1 MTETYIKLP
10 NDSSNTGKLVRANE
24 RVVNGSAVEE
34 HFMILQD
41 YTNDNQASIDSTGHL
56 SIVGSITS
64 MPTIVIGSVTANV
77 DSVYIQSGN
86 QVEVYQSGLVQT
98 YSSGISVIL
107 GSVQIT
113 NQFIVTGSESYIKNF
128 GDLGSSVVVT
138 NLYTGSNVYQ
148 GDRFGISGIVE
159 VSNRVAGSIVD
170 MPNITI
176 NNPSTI
182 GSWTNIN
189 NGSSFILS
197 SPGSIIITGSTYV
210 TGSIN
215 ISTTLLPISGN
226 VLVSGNVNVTQTTNP
241 WIVSGNV
248 LVSGT
253 VFSIPISGTSYSN
266 VVSMPSIVGVSG
278 TAFNNILGSVTI
290 TTMPTI
296 STTFIGS
303 LEVFSSTGSVNVY
316 GSLSTS
322 AGSESWI
329 KGGSIQ
335 IYNPV
340 GIGSMLLVSS
350 AGSVGVY
357 LLSGTQYTTPTSGTS
372 WVNIASGTHY
382 INAIQQSGTNYV
394 NIVNSLGSIFIV
406 PKSGTSYVN
415 TTQTTSPWIIAGSV
429 NIVNSSQEVGSPC
442 FKQAGTNASGTY
454 TQVWTIGGTGSRLE
468 VHGWHIST
476 NNPGIVTIVG
486 SATTPILISNN
497 FLNYASGALIEKTF
511 SNPIVPQGANV
522 HLGFQTTVA
531 GSTCVT
537 IYGREIK

>member
-64 MPTIVIGSVTANV
+64 MPTIVIGS
-77 DSVYIQSGN
+77 
-86 QVEVYQSGLVQT
+86 
-98 YSSGISVIL
+98 
-107 GSVQIT
+107 
-113 NQFIVTGSESYIKNF
+113 
-128 GDLGSSVVVT
+128 
-138 NLYTGSNVYQ
+138 
-148 GDRFGISGIVE
+148 
-159 VSNRVAGSIVD
+159 IVD
-170 MPNITI
+170 MPDITV
-176 NNPSTI
+176 NSPQTL
-182 GSWTNIN
+182 GSWTGMN

-197 SPGSIIITGSTYV
+197 SPGSIVVTGSTYV

-266 VVSMPSIVGVSG
+266 VVSMPAVVGVSG
-278 TAFNNILGSVTI
+278 TLFQNILGSVYVSNQ
-290 TTMPTI
+290 I
-296 STTFIGS
+296 SVNAGSESWIKAGSVIILGSVNTYGAAASLTGS

-322 AGSESWI
+322 AGSEQWI

-335 IYNPV
+335 TYNPI

-415 TTQTTSPWIIAGSV
+415 TTQTTSPWVTSGTATIAGSAYVTGSIQIATSLPSIGSFTAMALGSVAITNIGSVIQSTSPWIIAGSV

-537 IYGREIK
+537 IYGREISI